1 MKYIGMPMGMW
12 ALFKKSFKK
21 NLVSILGLSEE
32 EASNAADR
40 NPYSWNME
48 FLPYEDGS
56 GYKKKDRR
64 HGT

>member
-21 NLVSILGLSEE
+21 DLVSVLGLSEE
-32 EASNAADR
+32 ESLRVADR
-40 NPYSWNME
+40 AKR
-48 FLPYEDGS
+48 

-64 HGT
+64 RGT